1 MPIVRESEDF
11 RLLGKGWEIVI
22 VRARKGVKLLGKAA
36 NVYSEGT

>member
-22 VRARKGVKLLGKAA
+22 VRARKEVRLLGKATNGYNA
-36 NVYSEGT
+36 GT